1 MQSEDEI
8 MKKIPK
14 IILFLVMICILSIS
28 QAQSREIQ
36 LSYINGLRIPCHEI
50 KIEIKENI
58 NGGYSFHV
66 TMKQMEGQTGYED
79 KNKDFTVKI
88 ERDYFDKTY
97 DRLKKLNYK
106 EIIENNDDSIG
117 LDGTSVEIKLGSSLA
132 DVSID
137 VWSPDHDTEE
147 RKLSELNQVI
157 KDIFIKAG
165 IIEWY

>member
-8 MKKIPK
+8 MKKVLTVIF
-14 IILFLVMICILSIS
+14 FLVMICMLSIS

-36 LSYINGLRIPCHEI
+36 VSYINGLRIPCHEI

-58 NGGYSFHV
+58 NGGCTFHV
-66 TMKQMEGQTGYED
+66 TMKQMEGQTGFED

-88 ERDYFDKTY
+88 ERDYFEKIY
-97 DRLKKLNYK
+97 DRLIKLNYK
-106 EIIENNDDSIG
+106 EIIENNNDSIG
-117 LDGTSVEIKLGSSLA
+117 LDGTSVDIKLSGYLA

-137 VWSPDHDTEE
+137 VWSPDYDTEE

-157 KDIFIKAG
+157 KDIFTKAG
-165 IIEWY
+165 ILEWY